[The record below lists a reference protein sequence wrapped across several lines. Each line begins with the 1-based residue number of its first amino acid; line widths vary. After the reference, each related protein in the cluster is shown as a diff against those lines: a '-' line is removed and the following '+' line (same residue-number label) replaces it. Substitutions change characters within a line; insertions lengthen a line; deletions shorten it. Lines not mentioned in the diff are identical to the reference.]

1 MIQIL
6 EFVFSS
12 FWNWIGTVIIL
23 GLIFEGISYIIRG
36 E

>member
-1 MIQIL
+1 MIEIL
-6 EFVFSS
+6 KFTFSS
-12 FWNWIGTVIIL
+12 IWNWLGVVIIL